1 MENDGKNYRKKRVLS
16 VNLSKVVGILI
27 QCNLFVSRTYFF
39 NLKHWFEGYFSIFQK
54 FEEFFNLIDY
64 FLI

>member
-1 MENDGKNYRKKRVLS
+1 MEKIIKERVLS
-16 VNLSKVVGILI
+16 VNLSKMVGILI
-27 QCNLFVSRTYFF
+27 QYNLFVSRTYSL